1 MLASVEKKLII
12 ESGDSIKKAY
22 GRLEFDFARV

>member
-1 MLASVEKKLII
+1 MLASAKKAGII
-12 ESGDSIKKAY
+12 MSGDSVKKAY